1 VSDNNHA
8 FNHLSLKDL
17 QQRYFRLLEA
27 MSEGVY
33 GLDADGLA
41 TFVNPAA
48 ERITGWSFKRTKR
61 HYREFYKNRNSNT

>member
-33 GLDADGLA
+33 GLDPSSLA

-48 ERITGWSFKRTKR
+48 KRITGWSFKRTGIR
-61 HYREFYKNRNSNT
+61 TRR